1 MAANEMIKPDI
12 CEIYERYIEPL
23 PLEDRLQLIELIA
36 RETAIDS
43 ADKSGA
49 KYSLLDL
56 EGLGAEI
63 WQGMDAQEYVNQLRD
78 EWDHR
83 P

>member
-1 MAANEMIKPDI
+1 MTFEAIVD
-12 CEIYERYIEPL
+12 EIRTLSVEERKALINVIVDSLTEP
-23 PLEDRLQLIELIA
+23 
-36 RETAIDS
+36 
-43 ADKSGA
+43 A
-49 KYSLLDL
+49 KTRSLLEL

-63 WQGMDAQEYVNQLRD
+63 WDGIDAQEYVNQLRS

>member
-1 MAANEMIKPDI
+1 MTFEAIVEEIETLSIDQRKALIMALVDSLARNEKP
-12 CEIYERYIEPL
+12 PNK
-23 PLEDRLQLIELIA
+23 
-36 RETAIDS
+36 TH
-43 ADKSGA
+43 
-49 KYSLLDL
+49 SLLEL

-63 WQGMDAQEYVNQLRD
+63 WEGIDAQEYVNQLRS

>member
-1 MAANEMIKPDI
+1 MTFEAIVD
-12 CEIYERYIEPL
+12 EIRTLSIEERKALIGVIVDSLTEP
-23 PLEDRLQLIELIA
+23 
-36 RETAIDS
+36 
-43 ADKSGA
+43 A
-49 KYSLLDL
+49 KTRSLLEL

-63 WQGMDAQEYVNQLRD
+63 WEGIDPQDYVNQLRS